1 MAGRA
6 AADDE
11 RVLRAEAESP
21 APPLSESEI
30 EGIVR
35 EVTDEEVQVSP
46 ARAPVDTC
54 VCVCDVPPGRRHG
67 TELLTRA
74 AAPARSTTTSSAGS

>member
-11 RVLRAEAESP
+11 RVLRAEAESA

-46 ARAPVDTC
+46 AAGARACLSTR
-54 VCVCDVPPGRRHG
+54 VCVCATCLRGVG
-67 TELLTRA
+67 TE
-74 AAPARSTTTSSAGS
+74 PSS

>member
-11 RVLRAEAESP
+11 RVLRAEAESA

-46 ARAPVDTC
+46 APARVLPSYTC
-54 VCVCDVPPGRRHG
+54 V
-67 TELLTRA
+67 
-74 AAPARSTTTSSAGS
+74 

>member
-11 RVLRAEAESP
+11 RVLRAEAESA

-46 ARAPVDTC
+46 AAARVLPSTRVC
-54 VCVCDVPPGRRHG
+54 VCV
-67 TELLTRA
+67 
-74 AAPARSTTTSSAGS
+74 